1 METGK
6 DRREM
11 DREEWLREFCERI
24 GVDPPSPEEA
34 RALLE
39 LAATAAHDSERPA
52 APLACWAAGRSG
64 RAAAE
69 LGQIAK
75 QINPPD

>member
-1 METGK
+1 MN
-6 DRREM
+6 
-11 DREEWLREFCERI
+11 REEWVHAFCERI
-24 GVDPPSPEEA
+24 GVEPPAGEEME
-34 RALLE
+34 ALLD

-69 LGQIAK
+69 LGEIAR
-75 QINPPD
+75 QVNPPKA